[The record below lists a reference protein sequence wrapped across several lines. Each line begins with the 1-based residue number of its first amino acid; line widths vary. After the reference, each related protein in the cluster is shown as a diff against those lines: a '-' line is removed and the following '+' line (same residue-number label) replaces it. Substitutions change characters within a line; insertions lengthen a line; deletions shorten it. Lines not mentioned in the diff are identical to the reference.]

1 MKTEDDLVKKLKT
14 TDKKIELKRGK
25 MEFVNTLLR
34 HFPPDVGGVAFRYS
48 NVTAMV
54 ACLWQ
59 LVQYEQ
65 LSHIPP

>member
-1 MKTEDDLVKKLKT
+1 
-14 TDKKIELKRGK
+14 